1 MEFNKLGNG
10 LSSQTRDVYVLTLQW
25 HLKALPCPTYSSG
38 IFRFLQPPV
47 YPELKTRHSVLD
59 LVVAC
64 LDQTSMCHVVDM
76 FSHMDFTKRAYIVS
90 GLLDRQVRVRSSAW
104 RV

>member
-59 LVVAC
+59 LVVVC

-76 FSHMDFTKRAYIVS
+76 FSRKSSHSAYGFHEESVYS
-90 GLLDRQVRVRSSAW
+90 VWTA
-104 RV
+104 